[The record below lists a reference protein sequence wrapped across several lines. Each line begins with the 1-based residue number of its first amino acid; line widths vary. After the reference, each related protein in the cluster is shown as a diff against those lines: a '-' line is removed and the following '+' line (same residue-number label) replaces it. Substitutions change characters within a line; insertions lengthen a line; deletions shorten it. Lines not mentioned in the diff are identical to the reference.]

1 MESPQVVDLAQVDE
15 GRRRTA
21 WDKAARELFPGLSVE
36 VTSTEPLRGS
46 IDHVDLGMADLCAI
60 ESAPAC
66 VRYRP
71 SSQSAASWQHIS
83 LMVQSHG
90 STAVHCGRGTIS
102 LTEGDMCLVDERDW
116 FRLDNEDYVGIL
128 FLRLPRAPALSRYPH
143 LERLFGTVLAAQESG
158 TRLLSDTLLGLSEVA
173 RELGELQRAAMVGAV
188 IQMLGVAEAF
198 SALPESADWRV
209 RRAADYIELNLPVAG
224 LTAEDVARDQN
235 ISRRRLDQ
243 LMQAV
248 HGRSVAGY
256 LWSRRMEQ
264 AAVDLRNAHKAD
276 LSIAQIAFANGY
288 EDAAHFTRAFR
299 RRFGTTPGQW
309 RLGLCT
315 RTMSP
320 D

>member
-1 MESPQVVDLAQVDE
+1 MESCQLVDLAKVDE
-15 GRRRTA
+15 GRRRNA
-21 WDKAARELFPGLSVE
+21 WGKAASELFPGLSVE
-36 VTSTEPLRGS
+36 VTSTGPLRGS
-46 IDHVDLGMADLCAI
+46 IDHIDFGMADLCAI
-60 ESAPAC
+60 ESAPAS

-71 SSQSAASWQHIS
+71 SSRGASSWQHIS

-90 STAVHCGRGTIS
+90 TTVVRCSKGAMH
-102 LTEGDMCLVDERDW
+102 LAEGDMCLVDERDW
-116 FRLDNEDYVGIL
+116 FGLDNDDYVGIL

-143 LERLFGTVLAAQESG
+143 LERLFGTVLAARESG
-158 TRLLSDTLLGLSEVA
+158 TRLLSDTLLGLNEVA
-173 RELGELQRAAMVGAV
+173 HDLGELQRAAMVGAV

-209 RRAADYIELNLPVAG
+209 RRAVDYIELNISVAG

-243 LMQAV
+243 LMQAA
-248 HGRSVAGY
+248 HGRSIAGY
-256 LWSRRMEQ
+256 LWSRRMDQ
-264 AAVDLRNAHKAD
+264 AAVDLRNPHKAD

-309 RLGLCT
+309 RLGL
-315 RTMSP
+315 RARRASP